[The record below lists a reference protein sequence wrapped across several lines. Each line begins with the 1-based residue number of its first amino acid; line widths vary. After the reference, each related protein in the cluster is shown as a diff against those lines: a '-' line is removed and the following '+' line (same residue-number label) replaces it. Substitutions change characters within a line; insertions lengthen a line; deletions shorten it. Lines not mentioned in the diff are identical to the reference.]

1 MLRLLKELISPDSAP
16 DDREN
21 APEGMLIT
29 GRAGLVAGT
38 QVATE
43 SGWRPV
49 ETLCTGDR
57 LLSFDNGMQPLADL
71 QRDRLGA
78 VAAGRPVAA
87 LQAVEVP
94 VAALGND
101 APFWLMPDQ
110 GVLLESDKALEIL
123 GDPFAVVPARALVG
137 VNGIRLAAPG
147 GGVSVTTLAFARDE
161 AIYIA
166 GGPLLFCPR
175 PRRVVGEGAG
185 NDMSFF
191 SVQTLQSAR
200 YLVRALIEARGFRAL
215 SVAPDEIAGY
225 LPPPLPRNRTLAG

>member
-1 MLRLLKELISPDSAP
+1 MLRLLKELIRTDTAP

-29 GRAGLVAGT
+29 GTAGLVAGT
-38 QVATE
+38 QVATDA
-43 SGWRPV
+43 GWRPV

-57 LLSFDNGMQPLADL
+57 LLSFDNGVQPIVDL
-71 QRDRLGA
+71 QREHLGA
-78 VAAGRPVAA
+78 VAADRPVAK
-87 LQAVEVP
+87 LQAVKVP

-123 GDPFAVVPARALVG
+123 GDPFALVPARALVG

-161 AIYIA
+161 AVYTA
-166 GGPLLFCPR
+166 GGPLLYCPR
-175 PRRVVGEGAG
+175 PRTVTGEAAG

-200 YLVRALIEARGFRAL
+200 YLVRALVEARGARGLCA
-215 SVAPDEIAGY
+215 APDEIAGQ
-225 LPPPLPRNRTLAG
+225 LPPLPDARPLAG

>member
-1 MLRLLKELISPDSAP
+1 MLRMLKELIRIDPAP

-29 GRAGLVAGT
+29 GTAGLVAGT

-43 SGWRPV
+43 TGWRPV
-49 ETLCTGDR
+49 ETLCAGDR
-57 LLSFDNGMQPLADL
+57 LLSFDNGVQPIVDL
-71 QRDRLGA
+71 QREHLGA

-87 LQAVEVP
+87 LQAIKVP

-123 GDPFAVVPARALVG
+123 GDPFALVPARALVG

-147 GGVSVTTLAFARDE
+147 GGVTVTTLAFARDE
-161 AIYIA
+161 AIYTA
-166 GGPLLFCPR
+166 GGPLLYCPR
-175 PRRVVGEGAG
+175 PRSVIGEGMG

-200 YLVRALIEARGFRAL
+200 YLVRALVDTRGVRGLCAAPEEIDWQLLSLPGAR
-215 SVAPDEIAGY
+215 P
-225 LPPPLPRNRTLAG
+225 LAG